1 MKRTILLTALTVLS
15 SLSLLRA
22 QNESEASTN
31 PMSGLSL
38 EDCIRI
44 AKERN
49 LNLRRQEIEQENRII
64 GLDAVRHS
72 FLPSVNAGIGHNYSF
87 GRSKDKTGV
96 TVDRSS
102 MNTNLSIGASVEVF
116 SGTRRLHDLKQQKYN
131 VEDGIARL
139 QKACEDLSL
148 QIAALYINLLF
159 RQEMTR
165 TAETQLAL
173 IREQRNRTAEMVR
186 VGKWAEGK
194 LLDIDAQMAK
204 DEQLLVQYRSEEE
217 LARLD
222 LGQALELEHPESITV
237 KAPDTDVLVAERLGS
252 LLAPEEIY
260 RTALGLKPA
269 LHSSE
274 LQIASAREGL
284 ASARAAYFPTLSLS
298 AGYSNGYFRDLGKEY
313 AAINPSFSE
322 QWKNNGSYSIG
333 LSLNIPIF
341 SAMQTQDRV
350 RSSRLQVRSSE
361 LRLVEEKK
369 TLYKEIRQAYS
380 NAVAADKAI
389 AAAENSKAATLK
401 AYEYAR
407 DSFEAGRLSAYEYAE
422 AKTKYA
428 LSQVEELRAKYDF
441 IYKAKVLD
449 FYQGK
454 DF

>member
-1 MKRTILLTALTVLS
+1 
-15 SLSLLRA
+15 
-22 QNESEASTN
+22 
-31 PMSGLSL
+31 MSDLSL

-49 LNLRRQEIEQENRII
+49 LNLRRQEIEQESRII
-64 GLDAVRHS
+64 GLDAARHS
-72 FLPSVNAGIGHNYSF
+72 FLPTVNAGIGHNYSF

-139 QKACEDLSL
+139 QKAREDLSL

-186 VGKWAEGK
+186 VGKWAQGK

-237 KAPDTDVLVAERLGS
+237 KAPDTDALVAERLGS

-269 LHSSE
+269 LRSSE

-313 AAINPSFSE
+313 AALNPSFSE

-361 LRLVEEKK
+361 LRLAEEKK
-369 TLYKEIRQAYS
+369 ALYKEIRQAYS

-449 FYQGK
+449 FYRGI

>member
-1 MKRTILLTALTVLS
+1 
-15 SLSLLRA
+15 
-22 QNESEASTN
+22 
-31 PMSGLSL
+31 
-38 EDCIRI
+38 
-44 AKERN
+44 
-49 LNLRRQEIEQENRII
+49 
-64 GLDAVRHS
+64 
-72 FLPSVNAGIGHNYSF
+72 
-87 GRSKDKTGV
+87 
-96 TVDRSS
+96 

-139 QKACEDLSL
+139 QKAREDLSL

-369 TLYKEIRQAYS
+369 ALYKEIRQAYS

-401 AYEYAR
+401 VYEYAR

>member
-1 MKRTILLTALTVLS
+1 
-15 SLSLLRA
+15 
-22 QNESEASTN
+22 
-31 PMSGLSL
+31 MSDLSL

-49 LNLRRQEIEQENRII
+49 LNLRRQEIEQESRII
-64 GLDAVRHS
+64 GLDAARHS
-72 FLPSVNAGIGHNYSF
+72 FLPTVNAGIGHNYSF

-139 QKACEDLSL
+139 QKAREDLSL

-186 VGKWAEGK
+186 VGKWAQGK

-204 DEQLLVQYRSEEE
+204 DEQLFVQYRSEEE

-237 KAPDTDVLVAERLGS
+237 KAPDTDALVAERLGS

-269 LHSSE
+269 LRSSE

-313 AAINPSFSE
+313 AALNPSFSE

-361 LRLVEEKK
+361 LRLAEEKK
-369 TLYKEIRQAYS
+369 ALYKEIRQAYS

-407 DSFEAGRLSAYEYAE
+407 DSFEVGRLSAYEYAE

-449 FYQGK
+449 FYRGI

>member
-1 MKRTILLTALTVLS
+1 MKRTILLTAVAVFTALPT
-15 SLSLLRA
+15 LRA
-22 QNESEASTN
+22 QTEPATTSIPTSPLT
-31 PMSGLSL
+31 L

-49 LNLRRQEIEQENRII
+49 LNLRMQEIEQAGRTIN
-64 GLDAVRHS
+64 LDAARHS
-72 FLPSVNAGIGHNYSF
+72 FLPTVSAGVGHNYSF

-102 MNTNLSIGASVEVF
+102 MNTNFNVSASVELF
-116 SGTRRLHDLKQQKYN
+116 SGTRRLHDLKQQQLN
-131 VEDGIARL
+131 VADGEALLEKAR
-139 QKACEDLSL
+139 EDLSL
-148 QIAALYINLLF
+148 RVASLYINLLF

-165 TAETQLAL
+165 TAEAQLAL
-173 IREQRNRTAEMVR
+173 TVEQRNRTAELVR
-186 VGKWAEGK
+186 VGKWAEGR
-194 LLDIDAQMAK
+194 LLDIDAQLAK

-222 LGQALELEHPESITV
+222 LGQALEFDQPESITV
-237 KAPDTDVLVAERLGS
+237 KAPDTDALVAERIAS
-252 LLAPEEIY
+252 LVSPDEIY
-260 RTALGLKPA
+260 RTAVAIKPA
-269 LHSSE
+269 LRSGE

-284 ASARAAYFPTLSLS
+284 ASARAAYFPTLSLG
-298 AGYSNGYFRDLGKEY
+298 AGYSNGYFRNLGKEY
-313 AAINPSFSE
+313 AALNTSFAD
-322 QWKNNGSYSIG
+322 QWKTNGSYSVG

-341 SAMQTQDRV
+341 NAMQTQDRV
-350 RSSRLQVRSSE
+350 RNSRLQVRASE
-361 LRLVEEKK
+361 LRLTEEKK

-389 AAAENSKAATLK
+389 SAARNSTAATLR

-428 LSQVEELRAKYDF
+428 LSQVEEIRAKYDF

-449 FYQGK
+449 FYRGI